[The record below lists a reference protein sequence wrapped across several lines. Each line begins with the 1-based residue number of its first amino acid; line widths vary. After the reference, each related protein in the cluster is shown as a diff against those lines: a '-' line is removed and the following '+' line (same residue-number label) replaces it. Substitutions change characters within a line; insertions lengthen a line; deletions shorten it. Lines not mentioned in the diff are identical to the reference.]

1 MKHPF
6 RHLPPL
12 ALALALV
19 GGPLL
24 PAVLLQG
31 CQRRQAEPPPSSA
44 ARRVSAL
51 GRLEPETKIRKVS
64 VSSSLSG
71 DRIQEILVEENQWV
85 KKGQPLAILNSFGSL
100 KASLQ
105 EADELVALQRDKL
118 AQVKAGA
125 KEGEIRAQA
134 YKVQSLERELAGEKL
149 SQDQTVASKRSQM
162 QEARTEAR
170 RYEMLYNNGG
180 ASELQRDRYR
190 TRAETTQAELNEAIE
205 SRATTLRKL
214 ESDIAGARQTLE
226 QIKEVRPVD
235 LAAAES
241 ELRKAVAARDRA
253 RQEFDFATVRAPQ
266 DGRILK
272 IVSRPGDKVGDDG
285 LLEMADTSQMI
296 VTAEVYQ
303 TDMGRIRQG
312 LGATI
317 SADGIDGS
325 LRGTVYQVVPQVQ
338 RQSIFAGEPGENQ
351 DQRVFEVKLRL
362 DPKVLKSTRIGY
374 ASNLQ
379 VNVIF
384 DPLPAS
390 PTP

>member
-24 PAVLLQG
+24 PAFLLQG

>member
-12 ALALALV
+12 ALALALG

-100 KASLQ
+100 RASLQ

-170 RYEMLYNNGG
+170 RYEMLFNNGG

>member
-1 MKHPF
+1 MIHVL
-6 RHLPPL
+6 RRLPSAALML
-12 ALALALV
+12 ALT
-19 GGPLL
+19 GGPWL
-24 PAVLLQG
+24 PAIVLQG
-31 CQRRQAEPPPSSA
+31 CQRKPPETPASTA
-44 ARRVSAL
+44 PRRVSAL
-51 GRLEPETKIRKVS
+51 GRIEPETKIRKVS

-71 DRIQEILVEENQWV
+71 DRIQEILVQENQWV
-85 KKGQPLAILNSFGSL
+85 KKGQPLAILNSYGSL

-134 YKVQSLERELAGEKL
+134 YKVESLERELAGEKL
-149 SQDQTVASKRSQM
+149 SQDQSVASKRSKM
-162 QEARTEAR
+162 QEARTEAQ
-170 RYEMLYNNGG
+170 RYDMLFRNGG

-190 TRAETTQAELNEAIE
+190 TRAETTQAELNEAVE

-214 ESDIAGARQTLE
+214 ESDIASARQTLA

-235 LAAAES
+235 VAAAES

-272 IVSRPGDKVGDDG
+272 IVARPGDKVGDDG

-303 TDMGRIRQG
+303 TDMAQIRQG

-317 SADGIDGS
+317 RADGIEGS
-325 LRGTVYQVVPQVQ
+325 LRGTVYQLIPQVQ

-351 DQRVFEVKLRL
+351 DQRVFEVKLKL
-362 DPKVLKSTRIGY
+362 DPKVLKDSRIGY

-384 DPLPAS
+384 DPLAQIS
-390 PTP
+390 TP

>member
-1 MKHPF
+1 MKHPL
-6 RHLPPL
+6 HSLPPLTL
-12 ALALALV
+12 ALALAGAAALPVALV
-19 GGPLL
+19 
-24 PAVLLQG
+24 QG
-31 CQRRQAEPPPSSA
+31 CQRRPPEPAESPTP
-44 ARRVSAL
+44 RRVSAL
-51 GRLEPETKIRKVS
+51 GRIEPETKIRKVS

-85 KKGQPLAILNSFGSL
+85 KKGQPLAVLNSYGSL

-134 YKVQSLERELAGEKL
+134 YKVESLERELAGERL
-149 SQDQTVASKRSQM
+149 SQDQSVASKRSKM
-162 QEARTEAR
+162 QEARTEAQ
-170 RYEMLYNNGG
+170 RYEMLFRNGG

-214 ESDIAGARQTLE
+214 ESDIASARQTLA

-235 LAAAES
+235 VAAAES

-272 IVSRPGDKVGDDG
+272 IVARPGDKVGDDG

-303 TDMGRIRQG
+303 TDMARIRQG

-317 SADGIDGS
+317 RADGIEGS
-325 LRGTVYQVVPQVQ
+325 LRGTVYQLVPQVQ

-362 DPKVLKSTRIGY
+362 DPQVLKNSRIGY

-384 DPLPAS
+384 DPLTQTN
-390 PTP
+390 TP

>member
-12 ALALALV
+12 ALALALG

-100 KASLQ
+100 RASLQ